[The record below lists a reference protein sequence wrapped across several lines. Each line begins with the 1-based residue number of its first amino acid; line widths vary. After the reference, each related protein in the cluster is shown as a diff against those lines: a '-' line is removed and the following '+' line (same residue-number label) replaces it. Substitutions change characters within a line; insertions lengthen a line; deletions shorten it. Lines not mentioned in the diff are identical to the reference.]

1 MKFTVDLEDA
11 TVESLMRVTGIR
23 KKGPAVAKAA
33 VEFLKR
39 EMARE
44 FAARVME
51 GEFEDYPLTNEEL
64 ENLRSVER

>member
-1 MKFTVDLEDA
+1 MTFTVDIEDS

-33 VEFLKR
+33 TEYLKR

-44 FAARVME
+44 FAKRVME
-51 GEFEDYPLTNEEL
+51 GEFEDYPLTNDEL
-64 ENLRSVER
+64 EGIER